1 MTNPNFELARMIADE
16 QEREAKRHIRRQ
28 SWRFRLM
35 EWVSYHLGG
44 DTEIAVAGLIIA
56 GLLAWIVWGYIQ

>member
-1 MTNPNFELARMIADE
+1 MTNPNFELARMIAEE
-16 QEREAKRHIRRQ
+16 QEREAKRHLRRQ
-28 SWRFRLM
+28 GWRYRLW

-56 GLLAWIVWGYIQ
+56 GLLAWIIAGWL